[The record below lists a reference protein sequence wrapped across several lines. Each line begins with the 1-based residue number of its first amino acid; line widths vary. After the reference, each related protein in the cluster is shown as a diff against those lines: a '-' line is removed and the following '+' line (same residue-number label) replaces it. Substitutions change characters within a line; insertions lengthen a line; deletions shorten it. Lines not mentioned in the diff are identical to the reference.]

1 MEAYIR
7 APKPNERVADP
18 MIISALLTTVL
29 SIRNKLMSLGIS
41 HVPKDPFVLP
51 RQFTRALATFINQR
65 LLNNGFAASAVTSSP
80 SPPTLVGNG
89 GSNSTN
95 GLGLTSPAGVTHVH
109 HAYLNVALILR
120 IDAAFEK
127 HRATEA
133 YKVHRVLFAKLDDI
147 TSATSHALATA
158 TARSRQTSTSAGAQT
173 SMSPQA
179 SVASPSGGGSKER
192 DGEKELVDGTTDL
205 ASFVSRALG
214 ARGKDSFSVPCVR
227 YLWSGK
233 LDQLEIK
240 RLEGLWAD
248 TEKEREEELRER
260 ERDRDRFD
268 SDDELGAMAGPGA
281 GWSNKVQ
288 RKIESWAERGREKV
302 GRGKKG
308 SVDLTSAIKDK
319 LSHLGGTGRAQLPSV
334 VISR

>member
-1 MEAYIR
+1 M
-7 APKPNERVADP
+7 
-18 MIISALLTTVL
+18 
-29 SIRNKLMSLGIS
+29 
-41 HVPKDPFVLP
+41 
-51 RQFTRALATFINQR
+51 
-65 LLNNGFAASAVTSSP
+65 
-80 SPPTLVGNG
+80 
-89 GSNSTN
+89 
-95 GLGLTSPAGVTHVH
+95 THVH
-109 HAYLNVALILR
+109 RAYLNLALILR

-147 TSATSHALATA
+147 TTATSQALVTA
-158 TARSRQTSTSAGAQT
+158 TSRSRQTPTGAGPQT
-173 SMSPQA
+173 QLSPQQPT
-179 SVASPSGGGSKER
+179 PSNSTGGKER

-205 ASFVSRALG
+205 AGFVSRSLG
-214 ARGKDSFSVPCVR
+214 ARGKDSFTVPCVR
-227 YLWSGK
+227 YLWSGR

-260 ERDRDRFD
+260 ERDRDREKSD

-288 RKIESWAERGREKV
+288 RKIESWAERGRGKV

-308 SVDLTSAIKDK
+308 SADLTSAIKDK
-319 LSHLGGTGRAQLPSV
+319 LGHLGGPGRAQLPSV